1 MRVTT
6 TWVLAVVFAA
16 VSGALMMGGARERR
30 LADGRAVPRRRHR
43 SRAWTIGQG
52 VGLIGLV
59 GAVVIG
65 LSASLLVVAAA
76 AASGVTAQVVLTR
89 RDARIAANRS
99 RDVARACRVLA
110 AQLRIGQVPS
120 VALRSAAL
128 DCPPLERPAA
138 TQAICGDVAAALRDV
153 GRAPGYEGLRDL
165 AMAWAL
171 AERSGAPIASL
182 ATRVSGS
189 LRTLEANRAA
199 VSAEL
204 AASRASGR
212 ILAALPALGLAMG
225 SVTGGDPLRF
235 LLTSL
240 PGRACVLGGV
250 LLAGCGVLWT
260 EHLADK
266 AAR

>member
-1 MRVTT
+1 MTIT
-6 TWVLAVVFAA
+6 ATSSLAVLSA
-16 VSGALMMGGARERR
+16 VVSVALMVGRAPERR
-30 LADGRAVPRRRHR
+30 LAEGRGTPRPRRR
-43 SRAWTIGQG
+43 SRAWMIGQG
-52 VGLIGLV
+52 VALVGLT
-59 GAVVIG
+59 GAVVVG

-76 AASGVTAQVVLTR
+76 TALGVTAHVILTR

-99 RDVARACRVLA
+99 HDVARACRVLA

-138 TQAICGDVAAALRDV
+138 TQAIGGDVAGALREV
-153 GRAPGYEGLRDL
+153 GRAPGYDGLRDL
-165 AMAWAL
+165 AMAWTL
-171 AERSGAPIASL
+171 AERSGAPIAYL

-204 AASRASGR
+204 AAPRASGR
-212 ILAALPALGLAMG
+212 LLAALPALGLAMG
-225 SVTGGDPLRF
+225 TVTGGDPLRF

-250 LLAGCGVLWT
+250 LLASAGVLWT
-260 EHLADK
+260 EHLADR